1 MKKDKT
7 EILSG
12 IHPVCESL
20 KANRRKFYKIF
31 LKKNFEKPNLKRS
44 GISEILTIADNI
56 NCKVEYV
63 DSNFLDTLT
72 KDAKHQGVA
81 AKVSLYPSQNIN
93 DFFIKYKKLTSPPFV
108 LILENIED
116 PHNFGALIRTA
127 LCSGVDFI
135 MIPKDRSVGPVPS
148 VSRSSAGAMEHAQ
161 IFLIT
166 NTAST
171 IRELKKNGAWVAGLD
186 ASGDTELYKADFSG
200 FFALVVGGEHKGIRP
215 LVKKE
220 CDFLIS
226 IPIKGAIN
234 SLNASVAGGVA
245 LYEAVRKRD
254 LQSNG
259 EK

>member
-1 MKKDKT
+1 MKKNKT

-12 IHPVCESL
+12 IHPVFEAL
-20 KANRRKFYKIF
+20 KANRRKFYKLF
-31 LKKNFEKPNLKRS
+31 LKKSFKKPNLKRS
-44 GISEILTIADNI
+44 EFDEIFKIIENI
-56 NCKVEYV
+56 NCGIQYVEQSY
-63 DSNFLDTLT
+63 LDKLT
-72 KDAKHQGVA
+72 NDAKHQGVA
-81 AKVSLYPSQNIN
+81 AEVSLYPVQTGN
-93 DFFIKYKKLTSPPFV
+93 DFFQKYKKLEKPPFV
-108 LILENIED
+108 LILENLED

-127 LCSGVDFI
+127 LCAGVDFI
-135 MIPKDRSVGPVPS
+135 MIPKDRSVAPVPS

-166 NTAST
+166 NIAST
-171 IRELKKNGAWVAGLD
+171 IRELKENGAWVAGLD

-226 IPIKGAIN
+226 IPIKGKIN
-234 SLNASVAGGVA
+234 SLNASVAGGIA
-245 LYEAVRKRD
+245 LYEALRKRD

>member
-12 IHPVCESL
+12 IHPVFEAL

-31 LKKNFEKPNLKRS
+31 VKKHFKKPNLKRS
-44 GISEILTIADNI
+44 EIDEIFKYAANI
-56 NCKVEYV
+56 NCEVEYV
-63 DSNFLDTLT
+63 EPSHLDKLT
-72 KDAKHQGVA
+72 NDAKHQGVA
-81 AKVSLYPSQNIN
+81 AKVSLFPVQSIN
-93 DFFIKYKKLTSPPFV
+93 EFFAKYKKVTDSPFV
-108 LILENIED
+108 LILENLED

-127 LCSGVDFI
+127 LCAGVDFI
-135 MIPKDRSVGPVPS
+135 MIPKDRSVAAVPS

-166 NTAST
+166 NIAST
-171 IRELKKNGAWVAGLD
+171 IKELKKNGAWVAGLD
-186 ASGDTELYKADFSG
+186 ASGDTDLYNADFSG

-226 IPIKGAIN
+226 IPIKGKIN

-245 LYEAVRKRD
+245 LYEAFRKRD
-254 LQSNG
+254 LQRNG

>member
-1 MKKDKT
+1 MGKDKT

-12 IHPVCESL
+12 IHPVFEAL
-20 KANRRKFYKIF
+20 KANRRKFYKISA
-31 LKKNFEKPNLKRS
+31 KKNLQRSNMKRS
-44 GISEILTIADNI
+44 SLDEIFKYADNI

-63 DSNFLDTLT
+63 ESTVLDKLT
-72 KDAKHQGVA
+72 NDAKHQGIA
-81 AKVSLYPSQNIN
+81 AEVSLFPAQTGN
-93 DFFIKYKKLTSPPFV
+93 DFFAKFKKSDKPPFI
-108 LILENIED
+108 LILENLED

-127 LCSGVDFI
+127 LCAGVDYI
-135 MIPKDRSVGPVPS
+135 MIPKDRSVGVVPS
-148 VSRSSAGAMEHAQ
+148 VSRSSAGAMEHAE

-171 IRELKKNGAWVAGLD
+171 IRKLKENGAWVAGLD
-186 ASGDTELYKADFSG
+186 ASGDTSLFEADFSG

-226 IPIKGAIN
+226 IPIKGEVN

-245 LYEAVRKRD
+245 LYEAVRKRN
-254 LQSNG
+254 LQS
-259 EK
+259 